1 MASLSKPRY
10 PSDSRRYPSVFI
22 QLPITR
28 RPERLHVVLAA
39 KRLARA
45 RKETQVSFFMRA
57 LSREVLRC
65 RPDLRSAA
73 DDLLEFEVLA
83 LLSEEKKA
91 WGL

>member
-1 MASLSKPRY
+1 
-10 PSDSRRYPSVFI
+10 
-22 QLPITR
+22 
-28 RPERLHVVLAA
+28 
-39 KRLARA
+39 
-45 RKETQVSFFMRA
+45 VSFFMRA